1 MGIYWRGQVGV
12 GHSQTRV
19 QNRILLQ
26 PTFRGRRKADTHT
39 HGPRQTLSPRRGNS
53 GPAGQAGNY
62 KSSGRDGTTLPVLL
76 FSDQKTG
83 RHLASH
89 SKPKTPEH
97 KTHQTKTLPYGDLKL
112 NITPT
117 QKGHVGGDRRLTGRL
132 PAHLD
137 TQEHRRFLA
146 FRYAEQD
153 YQFRAL
159 PFGLATAPRTFT
171 RVAGAVVAYLKK
183 GGHPL
188 RISRRLVGSRE
199 QSIGS
204 NQQRPQNAPDPS
216 RTGLDREPEEITAIT
231 SQTIQFLGAILDF
244 TTGVARPSEE
254 RVAAV
259 KATTQQILAHRGS
272 PTGTWLRALGLMAS
286 LVDIVRL
293 CRLHMRPLQLH
304 LLRSADPTDP
314 DKTTLIY
321 RGHPLRETVPTRVGG
336 DNSGR
341 GLRHDPTGFPHRR
354 QAQRD
359 GGRLSRGH
367 IDPNEW
373 SLEQETCD
381 RIFSIFGRPTIDLFA
396 THKNNKLQTFC
407 SRRFHPLAYHTDA
420 MSLSWDHMD
429 AYIFPPLCMIG
440 QVLRKIRNSKGR
452 FTLIAPFWPRRP
464 WFAEIPQLLMDV
476 PVSLPDKPTY
486 CPRDR
491 ELSPTQTSRG
501 YN

>member
-1 MGIYWRGQVGV
+1 METLNLIY
-12 GHSQTRV
+12 
-19 QNRILLQ
+19 
-26 PTFRGRRKADTHT
+26 
-39 HGPRQTLSPRRGNS
+39 
-53 GPAGQAGNY
+53 
-62 KSSGRDGTTLPVLL
+62 
-76 FSDQKTG
+76 
-83 RHLASH
+83 
-89 SKPKTPEH
+89 
-97 KTHQTKTLPYGDLKL
+97 
-112 NITPT
+112 TPT

-171 RVAGAVVAYLKK
+171 RVAGAVVAYLRKR
-183 GGHPL
+183 GVTL
-188 RISRRLVGSRE
+188 YVYLDDWLVVGN
-199 QSIGS
+199 SIGS
-204 NQQRPQNAPDPS
+204 QQQRPQNAPDPS

-231 SQTIQFLGAILDF
+231 LPDDPVPRGH
-244 TTGVARPSEE
+244 TGLHHRGSPTLRRKS
-254 RVAAV
+254 RGV

-304 LLRSADPTDP
+304 LLRSPYRPRQNNAHLQVRGGHQHFRWWLDPNNWSSGVPFAIQLPMTSITTDASLSGWGAHWSNRTAWGTWSQTERSLHINILEMMAVKRALEAFNDHVQGTITTIFTDNTTVVAYINRQGGTRSERLCRLAWEVITAAEDSGTILRASHIAGKLNVMAD
-314 DKTTLIY
+314 
-321 RGHPLRETVPTRVGG
+321 
-336 DNSGR
+336 
-341 GLRHDPTGFPHRR
+341 
-354 QAQRD
+354 A
-359 GGRLSRGH
+359 LSRGH

-429 AYIFPPLCMIG
+429 AYIFPPL
-440 QVLRKIRNSKGR
+440 
-452 FTLIAPFWPRRP
+452 
-464 WFAEIPQLLMDV
+464 
-476 PVSLPDKPTY
+476 
-486 CPRDR
+486 
-491 ELSPTQTSRG
+491 
-501 YN
+501 

>member
-137 TQEHRRFLA
+137 TQRTPTIPSVPVRRT
-146 FRYAEQD
+146 R
-153 YQFRAL
+153 L
-159 PFGLATAPRTFT
+159 PVPGAPIRPSHGSQNLHES
-171 RVAGAVVAYLKK
+171 RGSSSRLPQKK
-183 GGHPL
+183 RGHPL

-231 SQTIQFLGAILDF
+231 LPDDPVPRGHTGLHHRGSPTLRRKSRGSQGDHTTDLG
-244 TTGVARPSEE
+244 TP
-254 RVAAV
+254 
-259 KATTQQILAHRGS
+259 GS

-321 RGHPLRETVPTRVGG
+321 RSEEVTQHFRWWL
-336 DNSGR
+336 
-341 GLRHDPTGFPHRR
+341 
-354 QAQRD
+354 
-359 GGRLSRGH
+359 
-367 IDPNEW
+367 DPNNW
-373 SLEQETCD
+373 SSGVPFAIQLPMT
-381 RIFSIFGRPTIDLFA
+381 SIT
-396 THKNNKLQTFC
+396 
-407 SRRFHPLAYHTDA
+407 TDA
-420 MSLSWDHMD
+420 SLSGWGAHWSNRTAWGTWSQTETSLHINILEMMAVKRALEAFNDHVQGTITTIFTDNTTVVAYINRQGGTRSERLCRLAWEVITAAEDSGTILRASHIAGKLNVMAD
-429 AYIFPPLCMIG
+429 AYPGGI
-440 QVLRKIRNSKGR
+440 
-452 FTLIAPFWPRRP
+452 
-464 WFAEIPQLLMDV
+464 
-476 PVSLPDKPTY
+476 
-486 CPRDR
+486 
-491 ELSPTQTSRG
+491 
-501 YN
+501 